1 MCPYSSITVG
11 TDFST
16 CSAVAVAQAVRL
28 AGMSG
33 TRPRVVHVLDT
44 LVVTDL
50 ERTLSPLQVSI
61 QESLVRDARL
71 AWKEF
76 ASTIPGTPDAAGLE
90 LDIRINNRVVGLID
104 HARSTNADLLVV
116 GAFGDQT
123 PDVGAGTVATGC
135 VRKAPCD
142 VLLVRDTHP
151 GPYRTILA
159 CADFSDSSLR
169 ALGTAARFARREG
182 AALHIINVFEGTA
195 NLFPF
200 STTLQK
206 AIDDSNAQ
214 TAALVRQRLDRF
226 IARAGPDFSGIAPT
240 LHTVDAASYGRGIVQ
255 YAQALG
261 SDLIVLGTRG
271 RSNLRD
277 TLLGSTAERV
287 LRDSR
292 SSILAVRPP
301 APAKAEP

>member
-1 MCPYSSITVG
+1 MSPYSSITVG
-11 TDFST
+11 TDFSA

-28 AGMSG
+28 AGLSG

-50 ERTLSPLQVSI
+50 ERKLSPLQVSI

-76 ASTIPGTPDAAGLE
+76 ASTIPDTPDAAGLE

-116 GAFGDQT
+116 GALGDQA

-142 VLLVRDTHP
+142 VLLVRDTHR

-159 CADFSDSSLR
+159 CVDFSDSALR
-169 ALGTAARFARREG
+169 ALGAAARFARREG
-182 AALHIINVFEGTA
+182 AALHIINVYEGTA
-195 NLFPF
+195 NPFPF
-200 STTLQK
+200 STSLQR

-214 TAALVRQRLDRF
+214 TAALVRERLDRF
-226 IARAGPDFSGIAPT
+226 IARAGPDFPGTTPT
-240 LHTVDAASYGRGIVQ
+240 LHTVDAASCGRGIVQ
-255 YAQALG
+255 CAKALG

-292 SSILAVRPP
+292 SSILAVRP
-301 APAKAEP
+301 AEFARAES